1 MKIDLE
7 TLRLLM
13 RIGAFVEL
21 ITVIIGTFYFYKY
34 KNTALKYILL
44 LFWYTVINDLLGVFY
59 LRGGIITDYNAIIYN
74 IYNVISFTYLLL
86 LYRHYIQNKIHKKA
100 ILLFSIIYLISF
112 VINGFF
118 ENYLIKHQRFPY
130 IIAAIFLV
138 ISISLYFIEILNS
151 QKVLNAKRNL
161 LFWISVGFLIFFVGN
176 LPFRILTNYY
186 LHLADA
192 TISFLVKLTLTI
204 IMNICF
210 IIGFI
215 WSDKKQ
221 QY

>member
-1 MKIDLE
+1 
-7 TLRLLM
+7 M
-13 RIGAFVEL
+13 RIGVFIEL
-21 ITVIIGTFYFYKY
+21 FAVVIGTIYFYKY

-59 LRGGIITDYNAIIYN
+59 LRGGYEDYNAIIYN
-74 IYNVISFTYLLL
+74 IYNVINFTYLLF
-86 LYRHYIQNKIHKKA
+86 LYRHYIQNKTHKKA
-100 ILLFSIIYLISF
+100 ILFFSIIYLISF

-118 ENYLIKHQRFPY
+118 ENYLIEFQKFPY

-138 ISISLYFIEILNS
+138 ITISLYFIEILNS

-186 LHLADA
+186 MKLTDA